1 VGVTATPP
9 LAQRAARSSG
19 VGRLVAA
26 LFVAGGLAAGP
37 TNAATERAR
46 VGSGDFAALVD
57 DRQLMLEAQPLPG
70 EGLTAFCRRFTGT
83 TATCPQIAA
92 LNGGP
97 RRLLAGKRYRVP
109 YERLAADRQLAVVM
123 ALYPRDRVEGD
134 SWLHLS
140 RGESLREVAVWLT
153 GSATRAAELRAFNG
167 RKNDLVRSGELVRV
181 PAALLAAPFRPPP
194 RPAIAA
200 PPTPTPAR
208 PPSVAPG
215 AASAGAASAA
225 REAEPARLE
234 YGEDG
239 VGKFALYRLRGG
251 EALYSAVVVRFTG
264 RDNAEDVNALAIEI
278 AKRSQIADVT
288 KLPVGQPVKIAFDL
302 LLPEYL
308 PEGDPRRLEW
318 EVERKLAE
326 QFRNPV
332 KASGLVGVTVILDA
346 GHGGADVGASRAGVW
361 ESLYVYDVVERIQRA
376 LTSRTRARV
385 LTTTS
390 NGRSGPIEADVLPYS
405 RGHAVLTTPPYPITD
420 ATIGVHLRWYLA
432 NSVYRQHAQ
441 TNDGDRV
448 VFLSVHADSL
458 HPSLR
463 GATAYIPSASSM
475 EGTFGKSGSAFS
487 TRREWR
493 ERPTV
498 SFSLRERQKSEG
510 RSRDLAER
518 VIAQFRQHGLE
529 VHPFQPVRDRIFR
542 GRRAWVPA
550 VLRHNAVPGKIL
562 LEICNLANDADRALL
577 QTAAFRE
584 RIASAVVDG
593 ILAYFGENA

>member
-1 VGVTATPP
+1 
-9 LAQRAARSSG
+9 
-19 VGRLVAA
+19 
-26 LFVAGGLAAGP
+26 
-37 TNAATERAR
+37 
-46 VGSGDFAALVD
+46 
-57 DRQLMLEAQPLPG
+57 
-70 EGLTAFCRRFTGT
+70 
-83 TATCPQIAA
+83 
-92 LNGGP
+92 
-97 RRLLAGKRYRVP
+97 
-109 YERLAADRQLAVVM
+109 
-123 ALYPRDRVEGD
+123 
-134 SWLHLS
+134 
-140 RGESLREVAVWLT
+140 
-153 GSATRAAELRAFNG
+153 
-167 RKNDLVRSGELVRV
+167 
-181 PAALLAAPFRPPP
+181 
-194 RPAIAA
+194 
-200 PPTPTPAR
+200 
-208 PPSVAPG
+208 
-215 AASAGAASAA
+215 
-225 REAEPARLE
+225 
-234 YGEDG
+234 
-239 VGKFALYRLRGG
+239 
-251 EALYSAVVVRFTG
+251 
-264 RDNAEDVNALAIEI
+264 
-278 AKRSQIADVT
+278 
-288 KLPVGQPVKIAFDL
+288 
-302 LLPEYL
+302 
-308 PEGDPRRLEW
+308 
-318 EVERKLAE
+318 
-326 QFRNPV
+326 
-332 KASGLVGVTVILDA
+332 
-346 GHGGADVGASRAGVW
+346 
-361 ESLYVYDVVERIQRA
+361 
-376 LTSRTRARV
+376 
-385 LTTTS
+385 
-390 NGRSGPIEADVLPYS
+390 
-405 RGHAVLTTPPYPITD
+405 VLTTPPYPITD